1 MQGACH
7 FKRIGC
13 EPIFNDI
20 RAGGV
25 HVNGLIGF
33 SMNRVAAMMILIAML
48 VGGGLY
54 AGSTLKIESIPD
66 ISFPVIMI
74 ATAYP
79 APPQDVMEEVT
90 KPIEDKLANLK
101 DLDSLTSTSSDN
113 ASSVVVQFK
122 QGVDIDEKKRELE
135 SLMQEVSL
143 PSGADSPRVLT
154 FGFSSSPA
162 FYLTLYAEEG
172 MQQSELDK
180 LYEDQIKPSLEA
192 VDGIDHMDSIGVS
205 GTTLDIVLK
214 ADALAV
220 FGLTGMEVTGA
231 IQSALTNGA
240 VGTVELD
247 GRKQMA
253 RVQGDLDSLY
263 GLQNLELS
271 ASSGQTVL
279 LKDLASIEAASDSP
293 FIARFNGKPALG
305 IRLYKTSDANAV
317 EFSDAVSGV
326 IADWEQRQPDIT
338 FKKIYDSADEVRKSI
353 GSILKEGFIGI
364 ALASLMIL
372 LFLRNARM
380 TAIVLVSIPL
390 SVLITLIMMS
400 SLDITLNIMTLGGM
414 FIAIGRIVDDSI
426 VVIENIFSN
435 LEKAQ
440 QRNQSVVLMATKQ
453 VSMAI
458 TSSTLVTAGVFLPL
472 AFVSGIVG
480 EMFRPFALTVSCAL
494 LASLL
499 VALTVIPMMTKL
511 LVLGSRKPIQ
521 MKEHGH
527 NGKISLFYKRILLLS
542 LTHKVKTLL
551 LSLVLLI
558 ATMVGTIPQ
567 LAINFLP
574 SGGLEQLVFI
584 QVKLPYETSLAGND
598 LHMREIEKLLL
609 EAEDE
614 NGQKLFTFV
623 ESLVGYNEDEEQ
635 IPYLTNLTAEV
646 NATADVDRVLEQYK
660 ALIEEQLPQG
670 SEVLTQTASGD
681 SGGVGSSDFSYL
693 LKGED
698 QLLLEQG
705 AALVKEKLKQV
716 PGLVNVKDSLSDAKQ
731 EISITVSQMK
741 AKRLGLT
748 PDQVR
753 DAVRMWIAEQPLGD
767 IRFDN
772 RMYQTVVK
780 LSAEDKNS
788 LEKLGRMPI
797 SSPGSGIVYLQEVAK
812 LEEVQAPVAL
822 SRNARSQ
829 VVTVSAAIDAPN
841 QAAVSA
847 AASAALA
854 EVELPSGVSTEVQGV
869 SEDIAESFRQLF
881 VAMGIAVAIVYFI
894 LVLCFGNAST
904 PFAILFS
911 LPLAIIGGLL
921 GLLVGGES
929 INVTSLIG
937 FMMLIGIVVTN
948 AIVLLDRAQQLRAAG
963 LDVREAL
970 IEAGLV
976 RLRPIIMTAVA
987 TIAAMLP
994 LALGAGESVLIS
1006 KGLAI
1011 VVIGGLITSTLLT
1024 LVVVPVV
1031 YEILEKLKQRF
1042 SRKSDSGGKS
1052 AAADGMNPANHK
1064 APEGLGL

>member
-1 MQGACH
+1 L
-7 FKRIGC
+7 
-13 EPIFNDI
+13 
-20 RAGGV
+20 
-25 HVNGLIGF
+25 NGLIGF

-54 AGSTLKIESIPD
+54 SGSSLKIESIPD

-74 ATAYP
+74 ATTYP
-79 APPQDVMEEVT
+79 APPQDVMEDVT
-90 KPIEDKLANLK
+90 KPIEDKMANLK
-101 DLDSLTSTSSDN
+101 DLDTLSSTSSDN
-113 ASSVVVQFK
+113 VSSVIVQFK
-122 QGVDIDEKKRELE
+122 QGIDIDEKKRELE
-135 SLMQEVSL
+135 SLMQEVTL
-143 PSGADSPRVLT
+143 PGSADSPRVLT

-162 FYLTLYAEEG
+162 FYLTLYADEW
-172 MQQSELDK
+172 MQQSELNK
-180 LYEDQIKPSLEA
+180 LYEDKIKPSLEGI
-192 VDGIDHMDSIGVS
+192 DGIDHMDSIGVS
-205 GTTLDIVLK
+205 ETTLDIVLK
-214 ADALAV
+214 SDALSV
-220 FGLTGMEVTGA
+220 FGLSGMEVTGA
-231 IQSALTNGA
+231 IQAALTNGA
-240 VGTVELD
+240 VGSVELD
-247 GRKQMA
+247 GKKQMA
-253 RVQGDLDSLY
+253 RVQGDLNSLY

-271 ASSGQTVL
+271 SSTGQTVL
-279 LKDLASIEAASDSP
+279 LKDLADIQAVSDAK
-293 FIARFNGKPALG
+293 FIARFNSQPALG
-305 IRLYKTSDANAV
+305 IRLYKTSEANAV
-317 EFSDAVSGV
+317 EFSDAVGAV
-326 IADWEQRQPDIT
+326 IADWERQQPAIT
-338 FKKIYDSADEVRKSI
+338 FNKIYDSADEVRKSI

-372 LFLRNARM
+372 LFLRNMRM

-426 VVIENIFSN
+426 VVIENIYSN

-440 QRNQSVVLMATKQ
+440 ERNQSIVIMATKQ

-472 AFVSGIVG
+472 AFVSGVVG

-494 LASLL
+494 LASLV

-511 LVLGSRKPIQ
+511 LVLGNRKPVT

-527 NGKISLFYKRILLLS
+527 NGKISVFYKRVLVLG
-542 LTHKVKTLL
+542 LTHKIKTLL
-551 LSLVLLI
+551 LSLILLI
-558 ATMVGTIPQ
+558 ATMAGTIPN

-584 QVKLPYETSLAGND
+584 QVKLPYETSLASND
-598 LHMREIEKLLL
+598 LQMREVERLLL
-609 EAEDE
+609 DAKNSAGEK
-614 NGQKLFTFV
+614 QFTFV
-623 ESLVGYNEDEEQ
+623 ESLVGYNEDKEQ
-635 IPYLTNLTAEV
+635 IPYISNLTAEI
-646 NATADVDRVLEQYK
+646 NGKADVNQVLNRYK
-660 ALIEEQLPQG
+660 TLIENQLPQG
-670 SEVLTQTASGD
+670 SEVWTQSAGGD
-681 SGGVGSSDFSYL
+681 TGGVASSEFSYL

-698 QLLLEQG
+698 QQLLEQG
-705 AALVKEKLKQV
+705 AAQVKEKLRQV
-716 PGLVNVKDSLSDAKQ
+716 PGLINVKDSLSDAKT
-731 EISITVSQMK
+731 EISVTVSQTK
-741 AKRLGLT
+741 AKKLGLA

-772 RMYQTVVK
+772 MMYRTVVK

-797 SSPGSGIVYLQEVAK
+797 PSQSAGIVYLQEVAK
-812 LEEVQAPVAL
+812 LEEVKAPVSL
-822 SRNARSQ
+822 SRNARAQ
-829 VVTVSAAIDAPN
+829 VVTVSATIDSPN
-841 QAAVSA
+841 QTAVSA

-854 EVELPSGVSTEVQGV
+854 EIELPSGVSTEVQGV
-869 SEDIAESFRQLF
+869 SEDIAESFQQLF

-921 GLLVGGES
+921 GLLIGGES

-948 AIVLLDRAQQLRAAG
+948 AIVLLDRAQQLRAEG
-963 LDVREAL
+963 LSVRDAL
-970 IEAGLV
+970 VEAGLV

-1011 VVIGGLITSTLLT
+1011 VVIGGLVTSTLLT

-1031 YEILEKLKQRF
+1031 YEILETIKQKLSGR
-1042 SRKSDSGGKS
+1042 RKSGRGFS
-1052 AAADGMNPANHK
+1052 AAAGGIEA
-1064 APEGLGL
+1064 